1 MENEEIKT
9 YLNNLKQK
17 NPLIHCITNYVT
29 VNDVANSLIAIGASP
44 VMADE
49 PSESGEITAISNGLL
64 INLGTLNL
72 NTIKAM
78 QNSIKIANS
87 LNLPVVLDPVG
98 VGASTLRNE
107 TAINFLKEYKFSIIK
122 GNISE
127 IKFLNGEKSIAKG
140 VDASL
145 KDLNDDILNSVN
157 LAKELSKKTD
167 AAIVITGKID
177 IVAFKDEAYL
187 LKNGSSLM
195 GKFSGS
201 GCILGGI
208 CTAFLASNTDPL
220 KSAIMGVLTECIAG
234 ELVRGKN
241 VLSDMGSMKFKNGLI
256 DEIYLID
263 DKKIQDLAKIEKV
276 IKWEF

>member
-1 MENEEIKT
+1 M
-9 YLNNLKQK
+9 
-17 NPLIHCITNYVT
+17 IHCITNYVT
-29 VNDVANSLIAIGASP
+29 ANDVANSLIAIGASP

-78 QNSIKIANS
+78 QNSIKMANS
-87 LNLPVVLDPVG
+87 LNLPVALDPVG

-145 KDLNDDILNSVN
+145 KDLNDDFLNRVN
-157 LAKELSKKTD
+157 LAKELSMKTD
-167 AAIVITGKID
+167 ATIVITGKID
-177 IVAFKDEAYL
+177 IVAFKNEAYL

-276 IKWEF
+276 MK

>member
-78 QNSIKIANS
+78 QNSIKMANS

-145 KDLNDDILNSVN
+145 KDLNDDILNRVN
-157 LAKELSKKTD
+157 LAKELSIKTD

-177 IVAFKDEAYL
+177 VVAFKNEAYL

-208 CTAFLASNTDPL
+208 CAAFLASNTNPL

-241 VLSDMGSMKFKNGLI
+241 VLSDMGNMKFKNGLI

-276 IKWEF
+276 MK

>member
-72 NTIKAM
+72 NTVKAM
-78 QNSIKIANS
+78 QNSIKMANS

-145 KDLNDDILNSVN
+145 KDLNDDILNRVN
-157 LAKELSKKTD
+157 LAKELSIKTD

-177 IVAFKDEAYL
+177 VVAFKNEAYL

-241 VLSDMGSMKFKNGLI
+241 VLSDMGNMKFKNGLI

-276 IKWEF
+276 MK

>member
-9 YLNNLKQK
+9 YLNNLKEK

-127 IKFLNGEKSIAKG
+127 IKFLNGEKIITKG
-140 VDASL
+140 VDASS
-145 KDLNDDILNSVN
+145 KDLNEDFLNRVN
-157 LAKELSKKTD
+157 LAKELSIKTD
-167 AAIVITGKID
+167 ATIVITGKID
-177 IVAFKDEAYL
+177 VVAFKNEAYL

-220 KSAIMGVLTECIAG
+220 KSAIMGVLAECIAG

-263 DKKIQDLAKIEKV
+263 DKKLQDLAKIEKV
-276 IKWEF
+276 VK

>member
-1 MENEEIKT
+1 MKNEEIKT
-9 YLNNLKQK
+9 YLNNLKEK

-44 VMADE
+44 IMSDE

-64 INLGTLNL
+64 INLGTLNS

-98 VGASTLRNE
+98 VGASTLRSE
-107 TAINFLKEYKFSIIK
+107 TTINFLKKYKFSIIK

-127 IKFLNGEKSIAKG
+127 IKFLNGEKSIVKG
-140 VDASL
+140 VDARPE
-145 KDLNDDILNSVN
+145 DLNDDISNRVN
-157 LAKELSKKTD
+157 LAKELSIKTD
-167 AAIVITGKID
+167 ATIVITGKID
-177 IVAFKDEAYL
+177 VVAFKNEAYL

-208 CTAFLASNTDPL
+208 CTAFLASNKDSL

-276 IKWEF
+276 IK

>member
-9 YLNNLKQK
+9 YLNNLKEK

-127 IKFLNGEKSIAKG
+127 IKFLNGEKIITKG
-140 VDASL
+140 VDAGL
-145 KDLNDDILNSVN
+145 KDLNEDFLNRVN
-157 LAKELSKKTD
+157 LAKELSIKTD
-167 AAIVITGKID
+167 ATIVITGKID
-177 IVAFKDEAYL
+177 VVAFKNEAYL

-220 KSAIMGVLTECIAG
+220 KSAIMGVLAECIAG

-276 IKWEF
+276 MK

>member
-17 NPLIHCITNYVT
+17 TPLIHCITNYVT

-78 QNSIKIANS
+78 QNSIKMANS

-145 KDLNDDILNSVN
+145 KDLNDDILNRVN
-157 LAKELSKKTD
+157 LAKELSIKTD

-177 IVAFKDEAYL
+177 VVAFKNEAYL

-241 VLSDMGSMKFKNGLI
+241 VLSDMGNMKFKNGLI

-276 IKWEF
+276 MK

>member
-9 YLNNLKQK
+9 YLNNLKEK

-87 LNLPVVLDPVG
+87 LNLQVILDPVG

-127 IKFLNGEKSIAKG
+127 IKFLNGEKIITKG
-140 VDASL
+140 VDASS
-145 KDLNDDILNSVN
+145 KDLNEDFLNRVN
-157 LAKELSKKTD
+157 LAKELSIKTD
-167 AAIVITGKID
+167 ATIVITGKID
-177 IVAFKDEAYL
+177 VVAFKNEAYL

-220 KSAIMGVLTECIAG
+220 KSAIMGVLAECIAG

-276 IKWEF
+276 MK

>member
-78 QNSIKIANS
+78 QNSIKMANS

-145 KDLNDDILNSVN
+145 KDLNDDILNRVN
-157 LAKELSKKTD
+157 LAKELSIKTD

-177 IVAFKDEAYL
+177 VVAFKNEAYL

-220 KSAIMGVLTECIAG
+220 KSAIMGVLAECIAG

-276 IKWEF
+276 MK

>member
-9 YLNNLKQK
+9 YLSNLKEK
-17 NPLIHCITNYVT
+17 KPLIHCITNYVT

-78 QNSIKIANS
+78 QNSIKMANS

-140 VDASL
+140 VDANL
-145 KDLNDDILNSVN
+145 KDLNDDILNRVN

-177 IVAFKDEAYL
+177 VVAFENEVYL

-208 CTAFLASNTDPL
+208 CTAFLASNTNPL
-220 KSAIMGVLTECIAG
+220 KSAIMGVLTECVAG

-263 DKKIQDLAKIEKV
+263 DKKLQDLAKIEKV
-276 IKWEF
+276 MK

>member
-9 YLNNLKQK
+9 YLSNLKEK
-17 NPLIHCITNYVT
+17 KPLIHCITNYVT

-78 QNSIKIANS
+78 QNSIKMANS

-140 VDASL
+140 VDAGL
-145 KDLNDDILNSVN
+145 KDLNDDILNRVN

-177 IVAFKDEAYL
+177 VVAFENEVYL

-208 CTAFLASNTDPL
+208 CTAFLASNTNPL
-220 KSAIMGVLTECIAG
+220 KSAIMGVLTECVAG

-263 DKKIQDLAKIEKV
+263 DKKLQDLAKIEKV
-276 IKWEF
+276 MKWEL

>member
-78 QNSIKIANS
+78 QNSIKMANS

-145 KDLNDDILNSVN
+145 KDLNDDILNRVN
-157 LAKELSKKTD
+157 LAKELSIKID

-177 IVAFKDEAYL
+177 VVAFENEVYL

-195 GKFSGS
+195 DKFSGS

-208 CTAFLASNTDPL
+208 CAAFLASNTNPL

-276 IKWEF
+276 MK

>member
-17 NPLIHCITNYVT
+17 TPLIHCITNYVT
-29 VNDVANSLIAIGASP
+29 VNDVANALIAIGASP

-49 PSESGEITAISNGLL
+49 PSESGEMTAISNGLL

-78 QNSIKIANS
+78 HNSIKMANS

-145 KDLNDDILNSVN
+145 KDLNDDILNRVN
-157 LAKELSKKTD
+157 LAKELSIKTD

-177 IVAFKDEAYL
+177 VVAFKNEAYL

-276 IKWEF
+276 VK

>member
-9 YLNNLKQK
+9 YLNNLKEK

-127 IKFLNGEKSIAKG
+127 IKFLNGEKSISKG
-140 VDASL
+140 VDASS
-145 KDLNDDILNSVN
+145 KDLNDDILNRVN

-177 IVAFKDEAYL
+177 VVAFKDEAYL

-276 IKWEF
+276 IKWEL

>member
-29 VNDVANSLIAIGASP
+29 VNDVAKSLIAIGASP

-78 QNSIKIANS
+78 QNSIKMANS

-145 KDLNDDILNSVN
+145 KDLNDDILNRVN
-157 LAKELSKKTD
+157 LAKELSIKTD

-177 IVAFKDEAYL
+177 VVAFKNEAYL

-220 KSAIMGVLTECIAG
+220 KSAIMGVLAECIAG

-276 IKWEF
+276 MK

>member
-9 YLNNLKQK
+9 YLSNLKEK
-17 NPLIHCITNYVT
+17 KPLIHCITNYVT

-78 QNSIKIANS
+78 QNSIKMANS

-140 VDASL
+140 VDAGL
-145 KDLNDDILNSVN
+145 KDLNDDILNRVN

-177 IVAFKDEAYL
+177 VVAFENEVYL

-208 CTAFLASNTDPL
+208 CTAFLASNTNPL
-220 KSAIMGVLTECIAG
+220 KSAIMGVLTECVAG

-263 DKKIQDLAKIEKV
+263 DKKLQDLAKIEKV
-276 IKWEF
+276 MK

>member
-78 QNSIKIANS
+78 QNSIKMANS

-145 KDLNDDILNSVN
+145 KDLNDDILNRVN
-157 LAKELSKKTD
+157 LAKELSIKTD

-177 IVAFKDEAYL
+177 VVAFKNEAYL

-241 VLSDMGSMKFKNGLI
+241 VLSDMGNMKFKNGLI

-276 IKWEF
+276 MK

>member
-9 YLNNLKQK
+9 YLNNLKEK

-78 QNSIKIANS
+78 HNSIKMANS

-145 KDLNDDILNSVN
+145 KDLNDDILNRVN
-157 LAKELSKKTD
+157 LAKELSIKTD

-177 IVAFKDEAYL
+177 VVAFKNEAYL

-208 CTAFLASNTDPL
+208 CAAFLASNTNPL

-276 IKWEF
+276 MK

>member
-78 QNSIKIANS
+78 QNSIKTANS

-98 VGASTLRNE
+98 VGVSTLRNE
-107 TAINFLKEYKFSIIK
+107 TAMSFLSEYKFSIIK

-127 IKFLNGEKSIAKG
+127 IKFLSGDESSTKG

-145 KDLNDDILNSVN
+145 DDLQSDIENKVF
-157 LAKELSKKTD
+157 LAKNFSKKTD
-167 AAIVITGKID
+167 SVIVITGKVD
-177 IVAFKDEAYL
+177 VVAFKDEAYII
-187 LKNGSSLM
+187 KNGSSLM

-201 GCILGGI
+201 GCILGAI
-208 CTAFLASNTDPL
+208 CAAFVASNENPL
-220 KSAIMGVLTECIAG
+220 KAAIMAVLTECIAG

-241 VLSDMGSMKFKNGLI
+241 VLSDMGNMKFKNGLI
-256 DEIYLID
+256 DEIYLISEN
-263 DKKIQDLAKIEKV
+263 KIEDLAKIEKV
-276 IKWEF
+276 SI

>member
-17 NPLIHCITNYVT
+17 TPLIHCITNYVT

-78 QNSIKIANS
+78 QNSIKMANS

-145 KDLNDDILNSVN
+145 KDLNDDILNRVN
-157 LAKELSKKTD
+157 LAKELSIKTD
-167 AAIVITGKID
+167 ATIVITGKID
-177 IVAFKDEAYL
+177 VVAFKNEAYL

-241 VLSDMGSMKFKNGLI
+241 VLSDMGNMKFKNGLI

-276 IKWEF
+276 MK

>member
-9 YLNNLKQK
+9 YLSNLKEK

-78 QNSIKIANS
+78 QNSIKIANF

-145 KDLNDDILNSVN
+145 KDLNDDILNRVN
-157 LAKELSKKTD
+157 LAKELSIKTD

-177 IVAFKDEAYL
+177 VVAFENEAYL

-208 CTAFLASNTDPL
+208 CAAFLASNTNPL

>member
-78 QNSIKIANS
+78 QNSIKMANS

-145 KDLNDDILNSVN
+145 KDLNDDILNRVN
-157 LAKELSKKTD
+157 LAKELSIKTD

-177 IVAFKDEAYL
+177 VVAFKNEAYL

-220 KSAIMGVLTECIAG
+220 KSAIMGVLAECIAG

-276 IKWEF
+276 MKWEL

>member
-49 PSESGEITAISNGLL
+49 PNESGEITAISNGLL

-78 QNSIKIANS
+78 QNSIEISNS

-145 KDLNDDILNSVN
+145 KDLNDDILNRVN
-157 LAKELSKKTD
+157 LAKELSIKTD

-177 IVAFKDEAYL
+177 VVAFENEAYL

-276 IKWEF
+276 MK

>member
-17 NPLIHCITNYVT
+17 TPLIHCITNYVT
-29 VNDVANSLIAIGASP
+29 VNDVANALIAIGASP

-49 PSESGEITAISNGLL
+49 PSESGEMTAISNGLL

-78 QNSIKIANS
+78 HNSIKMANS

-145 KDLNDDILNSVN
+145 KDLNDDILNRVN
-157 LAKELSKKTD
+157 LAKELSIKTD

-177 IVAFKDEAYL
+177 VVAFKNEAYL

-276 IKWEF
+276 VKWEF

>member
-9 YLNNLKQK
+9 YLSNLKEK
-17 NPLIHCITNYVT
+17 KPLIHCITNYVT

-78 QNSIKIANS
+78 QNSIKMANS

-140 VDASL
+140 VDAGL
-145 KDLNDDILNSVN
+145 KDLNDDILNRVN

-177 IVAFKDEAYL
+177 IVVFENEAYL

-208 CTAFLASNTDPL
+208 CTAFLASNTNPL
-220 KSAIMGVLTECIAG
+220 KSAIMGVLTECVAG

-263 DKKIQDLAKIEKV
+263 DKKLQDLAKIEKV
-276 IKWEF
+276 MKWEL

>member
-17 NPLIHCITNYVT
+17 TPLIHCITNYVT

-78 QNSIKIANS
+78 QNSIKMANS

-107 TAINFLKEYKFSIIK
+107 TAINFLKEYKFGIIK

-145 KDLNDDILNSVN
+145 KDLNDDILNRVN
-157 LAKELSKKTD
+157 LAKELSTKTD

-177 IVAFKDEAYL
+177 VVAFENEAYL

-276 IKWEF
+276 MK

>member
-78 QNSIKIANS
+78 HNSIKMANS

-145 KDLNDDILNSVN
+145 KDLNDDILNRVN
-157 LAKELSKKTD
+157 LAKELSIKTD

-177 IVAFKDEAYL
+177 VVAFENEAYL

-208 CTAFLASNTDPL
+208 CTAFLASNTNPL

-263 DKKIQDLAKIEKV
+263 DKKLQDLAKIEKV
-276 IKWEF
+276 MK

>member
-1 MENEEIKT
+1 MKNEEIKT

-78 QNSIKIANS
+78 QNSIKMANS

-127 IKFLNGEKSIAKG
+127 IKFLNGEKKY
-140 VDASL
+140 
-145 KDLNDDILNSVN
+145 
-157 LAKELSKKTD
+157 SK
-167 AAIVITGKID
+167 
-177 IVAFKDEAYL
+177 
-187 LKNGSSLM
+187 
-195 GKFSGS
+195 
-201 GCILGGI
+201 
-208 CTAFLASNTDPL
+208 
-220 KSAIMGVLTECIAG
+220 
-234 ELVRGKN
+234 RR
-241 VLSDMGSMKFKNGLI
+241 
-256 DEIYLID
+256 
-263 DKKIQDLAKIEKV
+263 
-276 IKWEF
+276 

>member
-78 QNSIKIANS
+78 QNSIKMANS

-145 KDLNDDILNSVN
+145 KDLNDDILNRVN
-157 LAKELSKKTD
+157 LAKELSIKTD

-177 IVAFKDEAYL
+177 VVAFKDEAYL

-276 IKWEF
+276 IK

>member
-9 YLNNLKQK
+9 YLNNLKEK

-127 IKFLNGEKSIAKG
+127 IKFLNGEKIITKG
-140 VDASL
+140 VDASS
-145 KDLNDDILNSVN
+145 KDLNEDFLNRVN
-157 LAKELSKKTD
+157 LAKELSIKTD
-167 AAIVITGKID
+167 ATIVITGKID
-177 IVAFKDEAYL
+177 VVAFKNEAYL

-220 KSAIMGVLTECIAG
+220 KSAIMGVLAECIAG

-276 IKWEF
+276 MK

>member
-78 QNSIKIANS
+78 QNSIKMANY

-145 KDLNDDILNSVN
+145 KDLNDDFLNRVN
-157 LAKELSKKTD
+157 LAKELSIKTD

-177 IVAFKDEAYL
+177 IVAFKNEAYL

-241 VLSDMGSMKFKNGLI
+241 VLSDIGNMKFKNGLI

-276 IKWEF
+276 MK

>member
-78 QNSIKIANS
+78 QNSIKMANY

-145 KDLNDDILNSVN
+145 KDLNDDFLNRVN
-157 LAKELSKKTD
+157 LAKELSIKTD

-177 IVAFKDEAYL
+177 IVAFKNEAYL

-220 KSAIMGVLTECIAG
+220 KSAIMGVLAECIAG

-241 VLSDMGSMKFKNGLI
+241 VLSDIGNMKFKNGLI

-276 IKWEF
+276 MK

>member
-9 YLNNLKQK
+9 YLNNLKEK

-78 QNSIKIANS
+78 HNSIKMANS

-145 KDLNDDILNSVN
+145 KDLNDDILNRVN
-157 LAKELSKKTD
+157 LAKELSIKTD

-177 IVAFKDEAYL
+177 VVAFKNEAYL

-220 KSAIMGVLTECIAG
+220 KSAIMGVLTECTAG

-241 VLSDMGSMKFKNGLI
+241 VLSDMGNMKFKNGLI

-276 IKWEF
+276 MK

>member
-78 QNSIKIANS
+78 QNSIKMANS

-145 KDLNDDILNSVN
+145 KDLNDDILNRAN

-177 IVAFKDEAYL
+177 VVAFKNEAYL

-208 CTAFLASNTDPL
+208 CAAFLASNTNPL

-241 VLSDMGSMKFKNGLI
+241 VLSDMGSIKFKNGLI

-276 IKWEF
+276 MK

>member
-78 QNSIKIANS
+78 QNSIKMANS

-145 KDLNDDILNSVN
+145 KDLNDDILNRVN
-157 LAKELSKKTD
+157 LAKELSIKTD

-177 IVAFKDEAYL
+177 VVAFKNEAYL

-220 KSAIMGVLTECIAG
+220 KSAIMGVLAECIAG

-241 VLSDMGSMKFKNGLI
+241 VLSDMGNMKFKNGLI

-276 IKWEF
+276 MK

>member
-9 YLNNLKQK
+9 YLNNLKEK

-44 VMADE
+44 VMTDE

-107 TAINFLKEYKFSIIK
+107 TAINLLKEYKFSIIK

-145 KDLNDDILNSVN
+145 KDLNDDILNRVN
-157 LAKELSKKTD
+157 LAKELSTKTD

-177 IVAFKDEAYL
+177 VVAFENEAYL

-208 CTAFLASNTDPL
+208 CAAFLASNTNPL

-263 DKKIQDLAKIEKV
+263 DKKIQNLAKIEKV
-276 IKWEF
+276 MK

>member
-9 YLNNLKQK
+9 YLKNLKEK

-78 QNSIKIANS
+78 QNSIKMANS

-107 TAINFLKEYKFSIIK
+107 TAMNFLKEYKFSIIK

-145 KDLNDDILNSVN
+145 KDLNDDILNRVN
-157 LAKELSKKTD
+157 LAKELSIKTD

-177 IVAFKDEAYL
+177 VVTFKNEAYL

-276 IKWEF
+276 MK

>member
-17 NPLIHCITNYVT
+17 TPLIHCITNYVT

-78 QNSIKIANS
+78 QNSIKMANS

-145 KDLNDDILNSVN
+145 KDLNDDFLNRVN
-157 LAKELSKKTD
+157 LAKELSIKTD

-177 IVAFKDEAYL
+177 IVAFKNEAYL

-220 KSAIMGVLTECIAG
+220 KSAIMGVLTECTAG

-241 VLSDMGSMKFKNGLI
+241 VLSDMGNMKFKNGLI

-276 IKWEF
+276 MK

>member
-9 YLNNLKQK
+9 YLNNLKEK

-44 VMADE
+44 VMTDE
-49 PSESGEITAISNGLL
+49 PSESGEMTAISNGLL

-78 QNSIKIANS
+78 QNSIKMANS

-145 KDLNDDILNSVN
+145 KDLNDDVLNRVN

-177 IVAFKDEAYL
+177 VVAFKNEAYL

-208 CTAFLASNTDPL
+208 CTAFLASNTNPL

-276 IKWEF
+276 MK

>member
-78 QNSIKIANS
+78 QNSIKMANY

-145 KDLNDDILNSVN
+145 KDLNDDFLNRVN
-157 LAKELSKKTD
+157 LAKELSIKTD

-177 IVAFKDEAYL
+177 IVAFKNEAYL

-241 VLSDMGSMKFKNGLI
+241 VLSDIGNMKFKNGLI

-276 IKWEF
+276 MKWEL